1 MGNADTKL
9 NFRKAV
15 INLTTKT
22 EPVEADDEPFWEQF
36 WSDSVSTVQDV
47 FALVPSAE
55 IRALRE
61 ESPSNLATLCYK
73 AVEKIVQAADA
84 SCRSQKDQV
93 QVLNSI
99 RLLTRLIPY
108 MFEDSEWRE
117 FFWTAPSMYNIE
129 FH

>member
-22 EPVEADDEPFWEQF
+22 EPVEADDDTFWEQF
-36 WSDSVSTVQDV
+36 WSDSVSSIQVRPSWPKISCSVSLMLILIYLIQDV

-73 AVEKIVQAADA
+73 VYSLALQLL
-84 SCRSQKDQV
+84 CLQV
-93 QVLNSI
+93 RKQQCN
-99 RLLTRLIPY
+99 
-108 MFEDSEWRE
+108 
-117 FFWTAPSMYNIE
+117 
-129 FH
+129 